1 MTTSLSLLGVGRA
14 KKIYTEQIESDPSVS
29 ESGITIRA
37 GGPIGLVPNVIN
49 GNSIYAVTPPTIG
62 ASDNRVTVHG
72 DLKVTGGITSNGA
85 LADYTLNSNTREP
98 SNSITKSTN
107 NHLLLEASSAS
118 KDVIVQDSRFVAH
131 RQAITTASA
140 AVPTP
145 DTASVRAKNGA
156 ENREIALGLVYN
168 TSNTFNGA
176 NATGRT
182 LWRGVIDSTIA
193 DMEIVSDT
201 QMRVS
206 SDRDATG
213 QVRLGA
219 GSAIVLAPKIVTPGG
234 DPSTK
239 ILVQS
244 EALENLGVT
253 PVTDTR
259 RNHTYSA
266 NAVTIVGR
274 RGVNNAGAGGNL
286 WITGDTDVP
295 DSGVAVEQAKFVD
308 SSVSTTNKT
317 LALSAATNVSVEK
330 DLVLKS
336 TDGDGGKIST
346 TSGDLYLN
354 PASGVLKV
362 NGDVHVDGTLTSVNT
377 TTTRAVVM
385 DKTLSLAN
393 LAAGPTNAGADGAG
407 IVVEGNGVVN
417 NRRADRSIRWST
429 NATQETGDE
438 TGSYWHIRGGQIMLT
453 RTIDVAKR
461 KAPGSNV
468 TLSELPVRN
477 GATTEPHLWK
487 MNASVDT
494 TAPWRTADSVSGL
507 YLTYSN
513 TVQPD
518 HASVPGFFSTKYGT
532 SGYNVSNYR
541 ATGFTRPG
549 DIISPGTG
557 MLFTGV
563 VKPVTSF
570 EFATGGPSV
579 NNPGAALSA
588 PFTCTVPGSSN
599 TNVNM
604 VEICTV
610 GDATT
615 AGRYVSAWVWRSGRI
630 LVFNGYSYN
639 ETVDPVVSDA
649 EFTFGIGLIGTSPT
663 VYVNGQ
669 KPAMSGWRSMDTNE
683 STSTNVNVSLSS
695 AATTPGATTTTLTGA
710 TSVPLGVN
718 LDGAFTLVIN
728 FKTPTGSFDADLTN
742 NPNLNEYVYFYIGD
756 NGSSDNNTSI
766 AMGTRNGGVWFK
778 VANMQ
783 TATVADDLV
792 IRSLLRME
800 PGEDVSVSIT
810 RTVDSN
816 GNAIYRWTVNDVAVL
831 GNETYGSSLPLF
843 SYNTGYAGAYHI
855 FGTVTPEYPN
865 GTPLNTPLGGQA
877 PVCETTFDAMG
888 TLTTNSGGILPYLTI
903 ANGGLQGGSGDL
915 NIGNEQGLWT
925 MTGGSGNVGS
935 VSAGSLVTFGTFT
948 VTGNQLQANTSSTNA
963 DYASIDL
970 SNAGFNGA
978 LGTFTISVA
987 YRHPSTAP
995 VDANDASSVLFYGDP
1010 SGAYIGLYHDLNG
1023 ILHIKT
1029 STGDVATN
1037 ANVMDGVEHS
1047 IVLSRLTT
1055 ADGGAIGT
1063 ITLPTTW
1070 PGEWGFNNTLNN
1082 IGTGTSGSFTTSGTT
1097 LSTTDLIIPLTTAG
1111 AGGSVQAIDLNTQ
1124 GSTTN
1129 DGLGAFMVETRMKTG
1144 QINTY
1149 DYYHI
1154 LTVGDNF
1161 ATGSTGNAI
1170 RLVLSGG
1177 IFFFM
1182 TIWPGSTGTSA
1193 SQGYYATIA
1202 TSKLALATGT
1212 GDPENMN
1219 YHTYRIARKATS
1231 TGVASAETIYQFWYD
1246 DIEVPWTNANWR
1258 FAAPNNVNVTATR
1271 SLYNPVLKSP
1281 TSNYIRV
1288 GRTLFNTTTNTS
1300 WMVDYV
1306 RFKNDILV
1314 PGPIVTPTYNGMYR
1328 LYVDGQSITIPTAP
1342 PELGNVSIATKT
1354 LTMGKY
1360 GYPSRDSVW
1369 DNIRF
1374 LNRALTTSEAQQ
1386 LGKAVFP
1393 QYYRMSNASL
1403 PGANAN
1409 FAISVDYT
1417 PPNDAPRPATSCKEL
1432 YSTTADRSLRANCN
1446 RTSG

>member
-1 MTTSLSLLGVGRA
+1 MTTRAGAGPYTTAASTGTVALTYASTPAGIPNHDGGYFQTAYGTTYTVSNYSANSISRGTFTGTPGTRVIATGLVKPTTSLALAVGGPATIPPANTQFTAGTVPWDSTNALPNMVELLTFGQTNSAYVSVWVWRSGKILMFTNTAYIETTGIVVGASEFVLGVHLTA
-14 KKIYTEQIESDPSVS
+14 
-29 ESGITIRA
+29 SG
-37 GGPIGLVPNVIN
+37 PVLFIN
-49 GNSIYAVTPPTIG
+49 GVQPAM
-62 ASDNRVTVHG
+62 
-72 DLKVTGGITSNGA
+72 
-85 LADYTLNSNTREP
+85 
-98 SNSITKSTN
+98 TN
-107 NHLLLEASSAS
+107 NGWRTLLNVATTAPVVALSTTATDRGIYLGARRAFPGGSSTPFNVGFKNWRVVDTS
-118 KDVIVQDSRFVAH
+118 
-131 RQAITTASA
+131 AITTASA

-259 RNHTYSA
+259 RNHT
-266 NAVTIVGR
+266 
-274 RGVNNAGAGGNL
+274 
-286 WITGDTDVP
+286 
-295 DSGVAVEQAKFVD
+295 
-308 SSVSTTNKT
+308 
-317 LALSAATNVSVEK
+317 
-330 DLVLKS
+330 
-336 TDGDGGKIST
+336 
-346 TSGDLYLN
+346 
-354 PASGVLKV
+354 
-362 NGDVHVDGTLTSVNT
+362 
-377 TTTRAVVM
+377 
-385 DKTLSLAN
+385 
-393 LAAGPTNAGADGAG
+393 
-407 IVVEGNGVVN
+407 
-417 NRRADRSIRWST
+417 
-429 NATQETGDE
+429 
-438 TGSYWHIRGGQIMLT
+438 
-453 RTIDVAKR
+453 
-461 KAPGSNV
+461 
-468 TLSELPVRN
+468 ELPVRN